1 MTARDYL
8 ADIEQKRVQIGLLK
22 AELDACYA
30 SINLLPGVS
39 YDGVNVQTT
48 TKDSKVLRMI
58 DEATDKYKKL
68 RDLIETYDH
77 ERTERMELINRLGVP
92 EYITVLTG
100 RYVQGLRFWEIARTM
115 GRSER
120 RTYELHRR
128 ALAELEGMMEEV
140 ERGGSEVQG
149 V

>member
-1 MTARDYL
+1 MTVREYL

-22 AELDACYA
+22 AELDACYE

-39 YDGVNVQTT
+39 YDGVTVQTT

-58 DEATDKYKKL
+58 DEATDKYRKL

-140 ERGGSEVQG
+140 EHGR
-149 V
+149 